1 MKKRLLAALL
11 SAVLLTTGMIPA
23 SAAEADDAPEQEIVI
38 QDDEAAFEENPTT
51 TEVKPEE
58 SADSETES
66 VQNINVNDAEAAAQT
81 ETEYAVNP
89 LYRDAVSESD
99 LLEPQDEPSSAWWS
113 ARSAVEGI
121 DTYTEDETVIAGLI
135 RDAMS
140 NHTETLVFKAVTPE
154 FNKDTWFS
162 YVKQWV
168 SLAMEETDS
177 PIEGDYI
184 RWNYAGFSGK
194 MSYHTNRTTG
204 KCEGTYTLTFTYYT
218 TPEQEAE
225 LADRVDD
232 LLDSFEFS
240 ESSSDFTKI
249 QTIYDYV
256 CRHVTYDNENL
267 NDDSYKLKFTAYAA
281 LINGTAVC
289 QGYSSLIY
297 RMAKQEGIDSRIIA
311 STTHG
316 WNIVRMDGLYYYLDA
331 TWDSK
336 TPDSWRY
343 FLCGEQC
350 STFSA
355 SSSHTRSDGS
365 NASQN
370 AVTLDYTSAEFYRS
384 YPMGETD
391 YISFR
396 WSEETDGTYSCTAVC
411 GRDEIPCTVTVTS
424 RKEPTCTAAGTL
436 TCRADGEQNGAA
448 LHSEKTFS
456 LPALDHSF
464 TNYVFN
470 DNATCTEDGTETAS
484 CDYGCGKT
492 DTRTKAGS
500 ATGVHLFT
508 EYRYNNDATCT
519 EDGTETASCD
529 YGCGETD
536 TITKAGS
543 ATGVHLFTEYYYN
556 NDATCTGNGT
566 ETASCDYGC
575 GETDTRTKQNSAR
588 GHKWDTGTVTK
599 SPSCGASGVMTY
611 TCTRAGC
618 QETKTASIPATGNH
632 TYKQTSI
639 TKATTAK
646 NGTISKTCAVCG
658 KTAAETILHP
668 KTVTISSAVYT
679 YSGKVK
685 HPTVTVRDSKGNRI
699 ASANYT
705 VSNLSGHKNVGTYK
719 VTVKF
724 KGSKYSGTMSTSFR
738 INPKSTKLKS
748 LTASSKGFTA
758 KWSTVMTQ
766 TSGYQLQYSTGSKFT
781 NAKTVSVSGSKTTS
795 KTVTKLSA
803 KKKYYVRIR
812 TYKTVSGTKYYSEW
826 SAAKTVTTKK

>member
-11 SAVLLTTGMIPA
+11 SAVLLTTGILPA
-23 SAAEADDAPEQEIVI
+23 SAAETDDAPEQEIVI
-38 QDDEAAFEENPTT
+38 QDDEAAFEEYPTT
-51 TEVKPEE
+51 PDLEPEE
-58 SADSETES
+58 SAESDTET
-66 VQNINVNDAEAAAQT
+66 VQSIDVGETDAAAQT

-99 LLEPQDEPSSAWWS
+99 LLEPQDEPSTARWS

-194 MSYHTNRTTG
+194 MSYHTNSTTG

-424 RKEPTCTAAGTL
+424 RTEPTCTAAGRIV
-436 TCRADGEQNGAA
+436 CRADGEQSGTA

-464 TNYVFN
+464 TNYVSD
-470 DNATCTEDGTETAS
+470 DNATCTED
-484 CDYGCGKT
+484 
-492 DTRTKAGS
+492 
-500 ATGVHLFT
+500 
-508 EYRYNNDATCT
+508 
-519 EDGTETASCD
+519 
-529 YGCGETD
+529 
-536 TITKAGS
+536 
-543 ATGVHLFTEYYYN
+543 
-556 NDATCTGNGT
+556 GT

-575 GETDTRTKQNSAR
+575 GETDTRTKQNSAL
-588 GHKWDTGTVTK
+588 GHKWDTGIVTQA
-599 SPSCGASGVMTY
+599 PTCGASGVMTY

-618 QETKTASIPATGNH
+618 QETKTEGIPPTGSH
-632 TYKQTSI
+632 TYQQTGI
-639 TKATTAK
+639 TKATTSK

-658 KTAAETILHP
+658 KTAAETISRP

-685 HPTVTVRDSKGNRI
+685 NPTVTVRDSKGNRI

-758 KWSTVMTQ
+758 KWSAVTTQ
-766 TSGYQLQYSTGSKFT
+766 TTGYQLQYSTGSKFT
-781 NAKTVSVSGSKTTS
+781 NAKTVSVSSGKTTS
-795 KTVTKLSA
+795 KKVSKLSA
-803 KKKYYVRIR
+803 KKKYYVRVR
-812 TYKTVSGTKYYSEW
+812 TYKTVSGKKYYSAW

>member
-11 SAVLLTTGMIPA
+11 SAVLLTTGILPA
-23 SAAEADDAPEQEIVI
+23 SAAETDDAPEQEIVI
-38 QDDEAAFEENPTT
+38 QDDEAAFEEYPTT
-51 TEVKPEE
+51 PDLEPEE
-58 SADSETES
+58 SAESDTETVKSIDVGET
-66 VQNINVNDAEAAAQT
+66 DAAAQT

-99 LLEPQDEPSSAWWS
+99 LLEPQDEPFSARWS

-194 MSYHTNRTTG
+194 MSYRLTDEG
-204 KCEGTYTLTFTYYT
+204 KCKGTYTLTFTYYT

-256 CRHVTYDNENL
+256 CHHVTYDNANL
-267 NDDSYKLKFTAYAA
+267 NDDSYKLKYTAYAA

-424 RKEPTCTAAGTL
+424 RTEPTCTAAGRIV
-436 TCRADGEQNGAA
+436 CRADGEQSGTA

-464 TNYVFN
+464 TNYVSD
-470 DNATCTEDGTETAS
+470 DN
-484 CDYGCGKT
+484 
-492 DTRTKAGS
+492 
-500 ATGVHLFT
+500 
-508 EYRYNNDATCT
+508 ATCT

-536 TITKAGS
+536 TRTKSGS

-618 QETKTASIPATGNH
+618 QETKTESIPATGSH
-632 TYKQTSI
+632 TYQQTGI

-646 NGTISKTCAVCG
+646 NGTISKKCTICG
-658 KTAAETILHP
+658 KTAAETISRP

-685 HPTVTVRDSKGNRI
+685 NPTVTVRDSRGNRI
-699 ASANYT
+699 SSTNYT

-724 KGSKYSGTMSTSFR
+724 KGTKYSGTLSTSFR

-758 KWSTVMTQ
+758 KWSAVTTQ

-781 NAKTVSVSGSKTTS
+781 NAKTVSVSSGKTTS
-795 KTVTKLSA
+795 KKVSKLSA
-803 KKKYYVRIR
+803 KKKYYVRVR
-812 TYKTVSGTKYYSEW
+812 TYKTVSGTKYYSAW

>member
-11 SAVLLTTGMIPA
+11 SAVLLTTGILPA

-38 QDDEAAFEENPTT
+38 QDDEAAFDEDPAT

-66 VQNINVNDAEAAAQT
+66 VQNINVNDAESAAQT

-89 LYRDAVSESD
+89 LYRDAVRESD
-99 LLEPQDEPSSAWWS
+99 LLEPQDAPSSARWS

-135 RDAMS
+135 RDAMRD
-140 NHTETLVFKAVTPE
+140 HAETVVFKAVTPE
-154 FNKDTWFS
+154 FDKNTWFS

-194 MSYHTNRTTG
+194 MSYRLTDEG
-204 KCEGTYTLTFTYYT
+204 KCKGTYTLTFTYYT
-218 TPEQEAE
+218 TSEQEAE

-240 ESSSDFTKI
+240 ESSSDFSKI

-370 AVTLDYTSAEFYRS
+370 AVTLDYTSSEFYDA

-396 WSEETDGTYSCTAVC
+396 WTEETDGTYSCTAVC

-436 TCRADGEQNGAA
+436 TCRADGEQNGTA

-456 LPALDHSF
+456 LPARDHLF

-470 DNATCTEDGTETAS
+470 DNATCAEDGTETASCDYGCGETDTRTKAGSATGEHLFTEYHYNNDAACLEDGTETAS

-492 DTRTKAGS
+492 DTRTK
-500 ATGVHLFT
+500 
-508 EYRYNNDATCT
+508 
-519 EDGTETASCD
+519 
-529 YGCGETD
+529 
-536 TITKAGS
+536 
-543 ATGVHLFTEYYYN
+543 
-556 NDATCTGNGT
+556 
-566 ETASCDYGC
+566 
-575 GETDTRTKQNSAR
+575 QNSAF
-588 GHKWDTGTVTK
+588 GHNWDTGIVTQA
-599 SPSCGASGVMTY
+599 PTCGASGVMTY

-618 QETKTASIPATGNH
+618 QETKTEGIPATGSH
-632 TYKQTSI
+632 TYQQTGI
-639 TKATTAK
+639 TKATTSR

-658 KTAAETILHP
+658 KTAAETISRP

-724 KGSKYSGTMSTSFR
+724 KGTKYSGTMSTSFR

-758 KWSTVMTQ
+758 KWSAVMTQ

-781 NAKTVSVSGSKTTS
+781 NAKTVSVSGSKPTS

-812 TYKTVSGTKYYSEW
+812 TYKTVSGTKYYSAW
-826 SAAKTVTTKK
+826 SATKTVKPNQ

>member
-11 SAVLLTTGMIPA
+11 SAVLLTTGILPA
-23 SAAEADDAPEQEIVI
+23 SAAETDDAPEQEIVI
-38 QDDEAAFEENPTT
+38 QDDEAAFEEYPTT
-51 TEVKPEE
+51 PDLEPEE
-58 SADSETES
+58 SAESDTET
-66 VQNINVNDAEAAAQT
+66 VQSIDVGETDAAVQT

-99 LLEPQDEPSSAWWS
+99 LLEPQDEPFSARWS

-140 NHTETLVFKAVTPE
+140 NHTGTLVFMAVTPE

-194 MSYHTNRTTG
+194 MSYHTTDEG
-204 KCEGTYTLTFTYYT
+204 KCKGTYTLTFTYYT
-218 TPEQEAE
+218 TSEQEAE

-297 RMAKQEGIDSRIIA
+297 RMAKQEGIDARIIA

-365 NASQN
+365 NTSQN

-424 RKEPTCTAAGTL
+424 RTEPTCTAAGRIV
-436 TCRADGEQNGAA
+436 CRADGEQSGTA

-464 TNYVFN
+464 TNYVSD
-470 DNATCTEDGTETAS
+470 DN
-484 CDYGCGKT
+484 
-492 DTRTKAGS
+492 
-500 ATGVHLFT
+500 
-508 EYRYNNDATCT
+508 ATCT

-536 TITKAGS
+536 TRTKAGS

-618 QETKTASIPATGNH
+618 QETKTASIPATGSH
-632 TYKQTSI
+632 TYQQTGI

-646 NGTISKTCAVCG
+646 DGTISKKCTICG
-658 KTAAETILHP
+658 KTAAETISRP

-685 HPTVTVRDSKGNRI
+685 NPTVTVRDSRGNRI
-699 ASANYT
+699 SSTNYT

-724 KGSKYSGTMSTSFR
+724 KGTKYSGTLSTSFR

-748 LTASSKGFTA
+748 LTALSKGFTV
-758 KWSTVMTQ
+758 KWSAVTTQ
-766 TSGYQLQYSTGSKFT
+766 TTGYQLQYSTGSKFT
-781 NAKTVSVSGSKTTS
+781 NAKTVSVSSGKTTS
-795 KTVTKLSA
+795 KKVSKLSA
-803 KKKYYVRIR
+803 KKKYYVRVR
-812 TYKTVSGTKYYSEW
+812 TYKTVSGKKYYSAW

>member
-11 SAVLLTTGMIPA
+11 SAVLLTTGILPA

-99 LLEPQDEPSSAWWS
+99 LLEPQDAPSSARWS

-135 RDAMS
+135 RDAMRD
-140 NHTETLVFKAVTPE
+140 HAETVTFKVITPKYDAT
-154 FNKDTWFS
+154 NSTR
-162 YVKQWV
+162 WV
-168 SLAMEETDS
+168 SLAMNETSS

-184 RWNYAGFSGK
+184 LWSYAGYSARISHFSDSKGE
-194 MSYHTNRTTG
+194 
-204 KCEGTYTLTFTYYT
+204 KCTYTITFTYYT
-218 TPEQEAE
+218 TAEQESE
-225 LADRVDD
+225 LSDKVDE
-232 LLDSFEFS
+232 LLDSFAFTAET
-240 ESSSDFTKI
+240 SDYTKI

-297 RMAKQEGIDSRIIA
+297 RMAKQEGIGSRIIA

-396 WSEETDGTYSCTAVC
+396 WTEETDGAYSCTAVC

-436 TCRADGEQNGAA
+436 TCRADGEQNGTA

-456 LPALDHSF
+456 LPARDHLF

-470 DNATCTEDGTETAS
+470 DNATCTKDGTETAS

-500 ATGVHLFT
+500 ATGEHLFT
-508 EYRYNNDATCT
+508 EYRYNNDVACT

-529 YGCGETD
+529 YGCG
-536 TITKAGS
+536 K
-543 ATGVHLFTEYYYN
+543 
-556 NDATCTGNGT
+556 
-566 ETASCDYGC
+566 
-575 GETDTRTKQNSAR
+575 TDTRTKQNSAL
-588 GHKWDTGTVTK
+588 GHKWDTGIVTQA
-599 SPSCGASGVMTY
+599 PTCGASGVMTY

-618 QETKTASIPATGNH
+618 QETKTASIPATGSH
-632 TYKQTSI
+632 TYQQTGI

-646 NGTISKTCAVCG
+646 NGTISKKCTICG
-658 KTAAETILHP
+658 KTAAETISRP

-685 HPTVTVRDSKGNRI
+685 NPTVTVRDSRGNRI
-699 ASANYT
+699 SSTNYT

-758 KWSTVMTQ
+758 KWSAVMTQ

-781 NAKTVSVSGSKTTS
+781 NTKTVSVSGSKTTS

>member
-11 SAVLLTTGMIPA
+11 SAVLLTTGILPA
-23 SAAEADDAPEQEIVI
+23 SAAETDDAPEQEIVI
-38 QDDEAAFEENPTT
+38 QDDEAAFEEYPTT
-51 TEVKPEE
+51 PDLEPEE
-58 SADSETES
+58 SAESDTET
-66 VQNINVNDAEAAAQT
+66 VQSIDVGETDAAAQT

-99 LLEPQDEPSSAWWS
+99 LLEPQDEPSTARWS

-135 RDAMS
+135 RDAMRD
-140 NHTETLVFKAVTPE
+140 HAETVVFKAVTPE
-154 FNKDTWFS
+154 FDKDTWFS

-194 MSYHTNRTTG
+194 MSYPPSTTG
-204 KCEGTYTLTFTYYT
+204 KCKGIYTLTFTYYT

-424 RKEPTCTAAGTL
+424 RTEPTCTAAGRIV
-436 TCRADGEQNGAA
+436 CRADGEQSGTA

-464 TNYVFN
+464 TNYVSD

-484 CDYGCGKT
+484 CDYGCGET

-536 TITKAGS
+536 TRTKAGS

-556 NDATCTGNGT
+556 NDATCTEDGT

-618 QETKTASIPATGNH
+618 QETKTASIPATGSH
-632 TYKQTSI
+632 TYQQTGI

-646 NGTISKTCAVCG
+646 NGTISKKCTICG
-658 KTAAETILHP
+658 KTAAETISRP

-685 HPTVTVRDSKGNRI
+685 NPTVTVRDSRGNRI
-699 ASANYT
+699 SSTNYT

-724 KGSKYSGTMSTSFR
+724 KGTKYSGTLSTSFR

-748 LTASSKGFTA
+748 LTALSKGFTV
-758 KWSTVMTQ
+758 KWSAVTTQ
-766 TSGYQLQYSTGSKFT
+766 TTGYQLQYSTGSKFT
-781 NAKTVSVSGSKTTS
+781 NAKTVSVSSGKTTS
-795 KTVTKLSA
+795 KKVSKLSA
-803 KKKYYVRIR
+803 KKKYYVRVR
-812 TYKTVSGTKYYSEW
+812 TYKTVSGKKYYSAW

>member
-11 SAVLLTTGMIPA
+11 SAVLLTTGILPA
-23 SAAEADDAPEQEIVI
+23 SAAETDDAPEQEIVI
-38 QDDEAAFEENPTT
+38 QDDEAAFEEYPTT
-51 TEVKPEE
+51 PDLEPEE
-58 SADSETES
+58 SAESDTET
-66 VQNINVNDAEAAAQT
+66 VQSIDVGETDAAAQT

-99 LLEPQDEPSSAWWS
+99 LLEPQDEPSTARWS

-135 RDAMS
+135 RDAMRD
-140 NHTETLVFKAVTPE
+140 HAETVTFKVITPKYDAT
-154 FNKDTWFS
+154 NSTR
-162 YVKQWV
+162 WV
-168 SLAMEETDS
+168 SLAMNETSS

-184 RWNYAGFSGK
+184 LWSYAGYSARISHFSDSKGE
-194 MSYHTNRTTG
+194 
-204 KCEGTYTLTFTYYT
+204 KCTYTITFTYYT
-218 TPEQEAE
+218 TAEQESE
-225 LADRVDD
+225 LSDKVDE
-232 LLDSFEFS
+232 LLDSFAFTAET
-240 ESSSDFTKI
+240 SDYTKI

-281 LINGTAVC
+281 LLNGTAVC

-297 RMAKQEGIDSRIIA
+297 RMAKQEGIDARIIA

-336 TPDSWRY
+336 TPDYWRY

-355 SSSHTRSDGS
+355 SSSHRRSDGS
-365 NASQN
+365 SAPDNSIA
-370 AVTLDYTSAEFYRS
+370 LDYTSSEFYDA

-411 GRDEIPCTVTVTS
+411 GRDEIPCTVTITS
-424 RKEPTCTAAGTL
+424 RTEPTCTAAGRIV
-436 TCRADGEQNGAA
+436 CRADGEQSGTA

-464 TNYVFN
+464 TNYVSD

-484 CDYGCGKT
+484 CDYGCGET

-508 EYRYNNDATCT
+508 EYYYNNDATCT

-536 TITKAGS
+536 TRTKAGS

-556 NDATCTGNGT
+556 NDATCTEDGT

-575 GETDTRTKQNSAR
+575 GKTDTRTKQNSAF
-588 GHKWDTGTVTK
+588 GHKWDTGIVTQA
-599 SPSCGASGVMTY
+599 PTCGASGVMTY

-618 QETKTASIPATGNH
+618 QETKTEGIPPTGSH
-632 TYKQTSI
+632 TYQQTGI
-639 TKATTAK
+639 IKATTSR
-646 NGTISKTCAVCG
+646 NGTISKTCTVCG
-658 KTAAETILHP
+658 KTAAETISRP

-724 KGSKYSGTMSTSFR
+724 KGTKYSGTMSTSFR

-758 KWSTVMTQ
+758 KWSAVTTQ
-766 TSGYQLQYSTGSKFT
+766 TSGYQLQYSTSSKFT

-795 KTVTKLSA
+795 KKVSKLSA
-803 KKKYYVRIR
+803 KKKYYVRVR
-812 TYKTVSGTKYYSEW
+812 TYKTVSGKKYYSAW

>member
-11 SAVLLTTGMIPA
+11 SAVLLTTGILPA
-23 SAAEADDAPEQEIVI
+23 SAAETDDAPEQEIVI
-38 QDDEAAFEENPTT
+38 QDDEAAFEEYPTT
-51 TEVKPEE
+51 PDLEPEE
-58 SADSETES
+58 SAESDTET
-66 VQNINVNDAEAAAQT
+66 VQSIDVGETDAAAQT

-99 LLEPQDEPSSAWWS
+99 LLEPQDEPSSARWS

-140 NHTETLVFKAVTPE
+140 NHTGTLVFKAVTPE

-194 MSYHTNRTTG
+194 MSYPPSTTG
-204 KCEGTYTLTFTYYT
+204 KCKGTYTLTFTYYT

-256 CRHVTYDNENL
+256 CRHVTYDNANL
-267 NDDSYKLKFTAYAA
+267 NDDSYKLKYTAYAA

-396 WSEETDGTYSCTAVC
+396 WSEKTDGTYSCTAVC

-424 RKEPTCTAAGTL
+424 RTEPTCTAAGRIV
-436 TCRADGEQNGAA
+436 CRADGEQSGTA

-464 TNYVFN
+464 TNYVSD

-484 CDYGCGKT
+484 CDYGCGET

-536 TITKAGS
+536 TRTKAGS

-556 NDATCTGNGT
+556 NDATCTEDGT

-618 QETKTASIPATGNH
+618 QETKTASIPATGSH
-632 TYKQTSI
+632 TYQQTGI

-646 NGTISKTCAVCG
+646 NGTISKKCTICG
-658 KTAAETILHP
+658 KTAAETISRP

-685 HPTVTVRDSKGNRI
+685 NPTVTVRDSRGNRI
-699 ASANYT
+699 SSTNYT

-724 KGSKYSGTMSTSFR
+724 KGTKYSGTLSTSFR

-748 LTASSKGFTA
+748 LTALSKGFTV
-758 KWSTVMTQ
+758 KWSAVTTQ
-766 TSGYQLQYSTGSKFT
+766 TTGYQLQYSTGSKFT
-781 NAKTVSVSGSKTTS
+781 NAKTVSVSSGKTTS
-795 KTVTKLSA
+795 KKVSKLSA
-803 KKKYYVRIR
+803 KKKYYVRVR
-812 TYKTVSGTKYYSEW
+812 TYKTVSGKKYYSAW

>member
-99 LLEPQDEPSSAWWS
+99 LLEPQDAPSSARWS

-135 RDAMS
+135 RDAMRD
-140 NHTETLVFKAVTPE
+140 HAETVVFKAVTPE
-154 FNKDTWFS
+154 FDKNTWFS

-194 MSYHTNRTTG
+194 MSYRLTDEG
-204 KCEGTYTLTFTYYT
+204 KCKGTYTLTFTYYT
-218 TPEQEAE
+218 TSEQEAE

-240 ESSSDFTKI
+240 ESSSDFSKI

-267 NDDSYKLKFTAYAA
+267 NDNSYKLKFTAYAA

-436 TCRADGEQNGAA
+436 TCCADGEQNGTA

-456 LPALDHSF
+456 LPARDHLF

-500 ATGVHLFT
+500 ATGEHLFT
-508 EYRYNNDATCT
+508 EYHYNNDAACL
-519 EDGTETASCD
+519 ED
-529 YGCGETD
+529 
-536 TITKAGS
+536 
-543 ATGVHLFTEYYYN
+543 
-556 NDATCTGNGT
+556 GT

-599 SPSCGASGVMTY
+599 SPSCGASGVRIY
-611 TCTRAGC
+611 TCTNKGC
-618 QETKTASIPATGNH
+618 TTTKTEGIPATGSH
-632 TYKQTSI
+632 TYQQTGI
-639 TKATTAK
+639 TKATTSR
-646 NGTISKTCAVCG
+646 NGTISKKCTVCG
-658 KTAAETILHP
+658 KTAVETISRP

-758 KWSTVMTQ
+758 KWSAVTTQ

-812 TYKTVSGTKYYSEW
+812 TYKTVSGTKYYSAW

>member
-11 SAVLLTTGMIPA
+11 SAVLLTTGILPA
-23 SAAEADDAPEQEIVI
+23 SAAETDDAPEQEIVI
-38 QDDEAAFEENPTT
+38 QDDDAAFEEYPTT
-51 TEVKPEE
+51 PDLEPEE
-58 SADSETES
+58 SAESDTET
-66 VQNINVNDAEAAAQT
+66 VQSIDVGETDAAAQT

-99 LLEPQDEPSSAWWS
+99 LLEPQDEPFSARWS

-194 MSYHTNRTTG
+194 MSYQTNSTTG
-204 KCEGTYTLTFTYYT
+204 KCKGIYTLTFTYYT

-396 WSEETDGTYSCTAVC
+396 WSEETDGTYSCTAIC
-411 GRDEIPCTVTVTS
+411 GRDEIPCTVTITS
-424 RKEPTCTAAGTL
+424 RTEPTCTAAGRIV
-436 TCRADGEQNGAA
+436 CRADGEQSGTA

-464 TNYVFN
+464 TNYVSD
-470 DNATCTEDGTETAS
+470 DNATCTED
-484 CDYGCGKT
+484 
-492 DTRTKAGS
+492 
-500 ATGVHLFT
+500 
-508 EYRYNNDATCT
+508 
-519 EDGTETASCD
+519 
-529 YGCGETD
+529 
-536 TITKAGS
+536 
-543 ATGVHLFTEYYYN
+543 
-556 NDATCTGNGT
+556 GT

-618 QETKTASIPATGNH
+618 QETKTASIPATGSH
-632 TYKQTSI
+632 TYQQTGI

-646 NGTISKTCAVCG
+646 NGTISKKCTICG
-658 KTAAETILHP
+658 KTAAETISRP

-685 HPTVTVRDSKGNRI
+685 NPTVTVRDSRGNRI
-699 ASANYT
+699 SSTNYT

-724 KGSKYSGTMSTSFR
+724 KGTKYSGTLSTSFR

-748 LTASSKGFTA
+748 LTALSKGFTV
-758 KWSTVMTQ
+758 KWSAVTTQ
-766 TSGYQLQYSTGSKFT
+766 TTGYQLQYSTGSKFT
-781 NAKTVSVSGSKTTS
+781 NAKTVSVSSGKTTS
-795 KTVTKLSA
+795 KKVSKLSA
-803 KKKYYVRIR
+803 KKKYYVRVR
-812 TYKTVSGTKYYSEW
+812 TYKTVSGKKYYSAW

>member
-11 SAVLLTTGMIPA
+11 SAVLLTTGILPA
-23 SAAEADDAPEQEIVI
+23 SAAETDDAPEQEIVI
-38 QDDEAAFEENPTT
+38 QDDEAAFEEYPTT
-51 TEVKPEE
+51 PDLEPEE
-58 SADSETES
+58 SAESDTET
-66 VQNINVNDAEAAAQT
+66 VQSIDVGETDAAAQT

-89 LYRDAVSESD
+89 LYADVIDESD
-99 LLEPQDEPSSAWWS
+99 LLEPQEAAPSSWK
-113 ARSAVEGI
+113 ARSTVPGVT
-121 DTYTEDETVIAGLI
+121 DYTDDETVIAALI
-135 RDAMS
+135 RDAMRD
-140 NHTETLVFKAVTPE
+140 HTETLTVLATTEGYDSSNLKR
-154 FNKDTWFS
+154 
-162 YVKQWV
+162 WV

-184 RWNYAGFSGK
+184 LWNYAGYSASVSYSSG
-194 MSYHTNRTTG
+194 SANTTCNI
-204 KCEGTYTLTFTYYT
+204 KYAITFTYYT

-411 GRDEIPCTVTVTS
+411 GRDEIPCAVTVTS
-424 RKEPTCTAAGTL
+424 RTEPTCTAAGRIV
-436 TCRADGEQNGAA
+436 CRADGEQSGTA

-464 TNYVFN
+464 TNYVSD

-484 CDYGCGKT
+484 CDYGCGET

-536 TITKAGS
+536 TRTKAGS

-556 NDATCTGNGT
+556 NDATCTEDGT
-566 ETASCDYGC
+566 E
-575 GETDTRTKQNSAR
+575 
-588 GHKWDTGTVTK
+588 
-599 SPSCGASGVMTY
+599 
-611 TCTRAGC
+611 
-618 QETKTASIPATGNH
+618 
-632 TYKQTSI
+632 
-639 TKATTAK
+639 
-646 NGTISKTCAVCG
+646 
-658 KTAAETILHP
+658 
-668 KTVTISSAVYT
+668 
-679 YSGKVK
+679 
-685 HPTVTVRDSKGNRI
+685 NRI
-699 ASANYT
+699 
-705 VSNLSGHKNVGTYK
+705 LRLR
-719 VTVKF
+719 
-724 KGSKYSGTMSTSFR
+724 MR
-738 INPKSTKLKS
+738 
-748 LTASSKGFTA
+748 
-758 KWSTVMTQ
+758 
-766 TSGYQLQYSTGSKFT
+766 
-781 NAKTVSVSGSKTTS
+781 
-795 KTVTKLSA
+795 
-803 KKKYYVRIR
+803 
-812 TYKTVSGTKYYSEW
+812 
-826 SAAKTVTTKK
+826 

>member
-99 LLEPQDEPSSAWWS
+99 LLEPQDAPSSARWS

-135 RDAMS
+135 RDAMRD
-140 NHTETLVFKAVTPE
+140 HAETVVFKAVTPE
-154 FNKDTWFS
+154 FDKNTWFS

-194 MSYHTNRTTG
+194 MSYRLTDEG
-204 KCEGTYTLTFTYYT
+204 KCKGTYTLTFTYYT
-218 TPEQEAE
+218 TSEQEAE

-240 ESSSDFTKI
+240 ESSSDFSKI

-267 NDDSYKLKFTAYAA
+267 NDNSYKLKFTAYAA

-436 TCRADGEQNGAA
+436 TCCADGEQNGTA

-456 LPALDHSF
+456 LPARDHLF

-500 ATGVHLFT
+500 ATGEHLFT
-508 EYRYNNDATCT
+508 EYHYNNDAACL
-519 EDGTETASCD
+519 ED
-529 YGCGETD
+529 
-536 TITKAGS
+536 
-543 ATGVHLFTEYYYN
+543 
-556 NDATCTGNGT
+556 GT

-599 SPSCGASGVMTY
+599 SPSCGASGVRIY
-611 TCTRAGC
+611 TCTNKGC
-618 QETKTASIPATGNH
+618 TTTKTEGIPATGSH
-632 TYKQTSI
+632 TYQQTGI
-639 TKATTAK
+639 TKATTSR
-646 NGTISKTCAVCG
+646 NGTISKKCTVCG
-658 KTAAETILHP
+658 KTAVETISRP

-758 KWSTVMTQ
+758 KWSAVTTQ

-781 NAKTVSVSGSKTTS
+781 NAKTVSVSSGKTTS
-795 KTVTKLSA
+795 KKVSKLSA
-803 KKKYYVRIR
+803 KKKYYVRVR
-812 TYKTVSGTKYYSEW
+812 TYKTVSGKKYYSAW

>member
-11 SAVLLTTGMIPA
+11 SAVLLTTGILPA
-23 SAAEADDAPEQEIVI
+23 SAAETDDAPEQEIVI
-38 QDDEAAFEENPTT
+38 QDDEAAFEEYPTT
-51 TEVKPEE
+51 PDLEPEE
-58 SADSETES
+58 SAESDTET
-66 VQNINVNDAEAAAQT
+66 VQSIDVGETDAAAQT

-99 LLEPQDEPSSAWWS
+99 LLEPQDEPSSARWS

-140 NHTETLVFKAVTPE
+140 NHTGTLVFKAVTPE

-194 MSYHTNRTTG
+194 MSYPPSTTG
-204 KCEGTYTLTFTYYT
+204 KCKGIYTLTFTYYT

-424 RKEPTCTAAGTL
+424 RTEPTCTAAGRIV
-436 TCRADGEQNGAA
+436 CRADGEQSGTA

-464 TNYVFN
+464 TNYVSDDNATCTEDGTETASCDYGCGETDTRTKAGSATGVHLFTEYYYNN
-470 DNATCTEDGTETAS
+470 DATCTEDGTETAS

-492 DTRTKAGS
+492 DTRTK
-500 ATGVHLFT
+500 
-508 EYRYNNDATCT
+508 
-519 EDGTETASCD
+519 
-529 YGCGETD
+529 
-536 TITKAGS
+536 
-543 ATGVHLFTEYYYN
+543 
-556 NDATCTGNGT
+556 
-566 ETASCDYGC
+566 
-575 GETDTRTKQNSAR
+575 QNSAF
-588 GHKWDTGTVTK
+588 GHKWDTGIVTQA
-599 SPSCGASGVMTY
+599 PTCGASGVMTY

-618 QETKTASIPATGNH
+618 QETKTEGIPPTGSH
-632 TYKQTSI
+632 TYQQTGI
-639 TKATTAK
+639 IKATTSR
-646 NGTISKTCAVCG
+646 NGTISKTCTVCG
-658 KTAAETILHP
+658 KTAAETISRP

-724 KGSKYSGTMSTSFR
+724 KGTKYSGTMSTSFR

-758 KWSTVMTQ
+758 KWSAVTTQ
-766 TSGYQLQYSTGSKFT
+766 TSGYQLQYSTSSKFT

-795 KTVTKLSA
+795 KKVSKLSA
-803 KKKYYVRIR
+803 KKKYYVRVR
-812 TYKTVSGTKYYSEW
+812 TYKTVSGKKYYSAW

>member
-99 LLEPQDEPSSAWWS
+99 LLEPQDAPSSARWS

-135 RDAMS
+135 RDAMRD
-140 NHTETLVFKAVTPE
+140 HAETVVFKAVTPE
-154 FNKDTWFS
+154 FDKNTWFS

-194 MSYHTNRTTG
+194 MSYRLTDEG
-204 KCEGTYTLTFTYYT
+204 KCKGTYTLTFTYYT
-218 TPEQEAE
+218 TSEQEAE

-240 ESSSDFTKI
+240 ESSSDFSKI

-267 NDDSYKLKFTAYAA
+267 NDNSYKLKFTAYAA

-370 AVTLDYTSAEFYRS
+370 AVTLD
-384 YPMGETD
+384 
-391 YISFR
+391 
-396 WSEETDGTYSCTAVC
+396 
-411 GRDEIPCTVTVTS
+411 
-424 RKEPTCTAAGTL
+424 
-436 TCRADGEQNGAA
+436 
-448 LHSEKTFS
+448 
-456 LPALDHSF
+456 
-464 TNYVFN
+464 
-470 DNATCTEDGTETAS
+470 
-484 CDYGCGKT
+484 
-492 DTRTKAGS
+492 
-500 ATGVHLFT
+500 
-508 EYRYNNDATCT
+508 
-519 EDGTETASCD
+519 
-529 YGCGETD
+529 
-536 TITKAGS
+536 
-543 ATGVHLFTEYYYN
+543 
-556 NDATCTGNGT
+556 
-566 ETASCDYGC
+566 
-575 GETDTRTKQNSAR
+575 
-588 GHKWDTGTVTK
+588 
-599 SPSCGASGVMTY
+599 
-611 TCTRAGC
+611 
-618 QETKTASIPATGNH
+618 
-632 TYKQTSI
+632 
-639 TKATTAK
+639 
-646 NGTISKTCAVCG
+646 
-658 KTAAETILHP
+658 
-668 KTVTISSAVYT
+668 
-679 YSGKVK
+679 
-685 HPTVTVRDSKGNRI
+685 
-699 ASANYT
+699 
-705 VSNLSGHKNVGTYK
+705 
-719 VTVKF
+719 
-724 KGSKYSGTMSTSFR
+724 
-738 INPKSTKLKS
+738 
-748 LTASSKGFTA
+748 
-758 KWSTVMTQ
+758 
-766 TSGYQLQYSTGSKFT
+766 
-781 NAKTVSVSGSKTTS
+781 
-795 KTVTKLSA
+795 
-803 KKKYYVRIR
+803 
-812 TYKTVSGTKYYSEW
+812 
-826 SAAKTVTTKK
+826 